1 MTLKERLLGA
11 SLTLAGITGNALAA
25 TNTTTDLLNPDAAR
39 GREHLASLPYVD
51 KLQYILDI
59 VFAIVPIIAIGALA
73 WLTLTFLAG
82 GWDSVENELRVR
94 KKYFTV
100 IGVLLALK
108 IGSAAVR
115 LIDTW

>member
-1 MTLKERLLGA
+1 MTIKDKLLGV
-11 SLTLAGITGNALAA
+11 SFVLTGMTRNALAA
-25 TNTTTDLLNPDAAR
+25 SNTTDLLNPDAAR

-59 VFAIVPIIAIGALA
+59 VFAIVPIIALGALG
-73 WLTLTFLAG
+73 WLTIVFLSG

-94 KKYFTV
+94 KKYFAV
-100 IGVLLALK
+100 IGILLALK
-108 IGSAAVR
+108 IGSAAIR